1 LWNSELIVTG
11 SAVVAHGY
19 QSPFLAEQKKSL
31 QAKWSELQRELPV
44 SEGSLITAA
53 EGKLVVAALHLQRL
67 CEAQQQGVDYIERM
81 LWDQV
86 SHYGKES

>member
-1 LWNSELIVTG
+1 
-11 SAVVAHGY
+11 
-19 QSPFLAEQKKSL
+19 
-31 QAKWSELQRELPV
+31 V
-44 SEGSLITAA
+44 SERSLITAA

-86 SHYGKES
+86 SRYERGRGD